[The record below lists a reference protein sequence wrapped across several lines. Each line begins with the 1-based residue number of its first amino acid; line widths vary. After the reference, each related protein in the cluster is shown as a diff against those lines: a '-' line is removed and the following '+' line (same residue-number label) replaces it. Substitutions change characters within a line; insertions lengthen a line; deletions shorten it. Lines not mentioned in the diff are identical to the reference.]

1 MTLTRPLVWINC
13 AASADGRL
21 AFDEGVRARLSGP
34 EDLAR
39 VQRLRAES
47 DGIVIG
53 VGTAIADDPSL
64 RVHWELLD
72 GGPGSPPT
80 RIVLDSTGRLPGSA
94 RLLDGSLPTIVAT
107 SERCARLFPAHV
119 TTIVA
124 GAQQVDLPRL
134 YDALYARGHRR
145 LLIEGGAQ
153 VLASALRPG
162 LFDRFTVYVA
172 PLVIGERAAPPVV
185 SGPAARRMEDVLPLE
200 LLAVDRLGAGY
211 VASYGP
217 PGAPASPPP

>member
-1 MTLTRPLVWINC
+1 MTLPRPLVWINC

-21 AFDEGVRARLSGP
+21 AFDGGARARLSGP

-72 GGPGSPPT
+72 GAPGNPPT
-80 RIVLDSTGRLPGSA
+80 RIVLDSAGRLPATS

-107 SERCARLFPAHV
+107 SKRCVRQYPAHV

-124 GAQQVDLPRL
+124 GAERVDLARL
-134 YDALYARGHRR
+134 YQELHARGHRR
-145 LLIEGGAQ
+145 LLVEGGAR
-153 VLASALRPG
+153 VLASALQKG
-162 LFDRFTVYVA
+162 LFDRFTIYVA
-172 PLVIGERAAPPVV
+172 PVIIGEHAAPPVV
-185 SGPAARRMEDVLPLE
+185 SGPAARRIEDVLALD

-217 PGAPASPPP
+217 PGSAPPVPP

>member
-1 MTLTRPLVWINC
+1 MTLPRPLVWVNC

-21 AFDEGVRARLSGP
+21 AFDRGARARLSGP

-72 GGPGSPPT
+72 GAPGSPPA
-80 RIVLDSTGRLPGSA
+80 RIVLDSAGRLPATS
-94 RLLDGSLPTIVAT
+94 RLLDGSLPTIIAT
-107 SERCARLFPAHV
+107 SERCARQYPAHV

-124 GAQQVDLPRL
+124 GAERVDLERL
-134 YDALYARGHRR
+134 YPELHARGHRR
-145 LLIEGGAQ
+145 LLVEGGAR
-153 VLASALRPG
+153 VLASALKPG
-162 LFDRFTVYVA
+162 LFDRFTIYIA
-172 PLVIGERAAPPVV
+172 PLIIGEHEAPPVV
-185 SGPAARRMEDVLPLE
+185 SGPAARRMEDVLPLD

-217 PGAPASPPP
+217 PRAAPPLPP

>member
-21 AFDEGVRARLSGP
+21 AFHGGVRARLSGP

-39 VQRLRAES
+39 VQRLRADS

-64 RVHWELLD
+64 RVHWDLLD
-72 GGPGSPPT
+72 GAPGSPPA
-80 RIVLDSTGRLPGSA
+80 RIVLDSAGRLPESA

-107 SERCARLFPAHV
+107 TDRCTRRYPGHV

-124 GAQQVDLPRL
+124 GTQRVDLERL
-134 YDALYARGHRR
+134 YHALYARGHRR
-145 LLIEGGAQ
+145 LLVEGGAQ

-172 PLVIGERAAPPVV
+172 PVVIGETAAPPVV

-211 VASYGP
+211 VASYAP
-217 PGAPASPPP
+217 PGAPTSPPT

>member
-1 MTLTRPLVWINC
+1 MTLARPLVWINC

-21 AFDEGVRARLSGP
+21 AFDAGTRARLSGP

-72 GGPGSPPT
+72 GAPGSPPT
-80 RIVLDSTGRLPGSA
+80 RIVLDSTGRLPANA
-94 RLLDGSLPTIVAT
+94 RLLNGALPTIVAT
-107 SERCARLFPAHV
+107 SERCTRKFPPQI

-124 GAQQVDLPRL
+124 GRERVELGRL
-134 YDALYARGHRR
+134 YQELYARGHRR
-145 LLIEGGAQ
+145 LLVEGGAR

-162 LFDRFTVYVA
+162 LFDRFTIYVA
-172 PLVIGERAAPPVV
+172 PLIIGEEAAPPVV
-185 SGPAARRMEDVLPLE
+185 SGRAARRMEDVLPLD
-200 LLAVDRLGAGY
+200 LLAVNRLGAGY
-211 VASYGP
+211 VAAYGP
-217 PGAPASPPP
+217 GTPSVPPPS